1 MGGGGASITTFMKLR
16 IVSVVWPDIIV
27 MGGRE
32 VGREGAMHSF

>member
-1 MGGGGASITTFMKLR
+1 MGGEGASITTFMKWG

-32 VGREGAMHSF
+32 GAMH